1 MIEVRSAIAADAD
14 RLAELRWEFRSN
26 RATPTVESREIFIA
40 RCADWMRRELGAGG
54 PWRAWIAAVDG
65 GPIVGQL
72 WVQSIEKIPNPAA
85 ELERHAYISNL
96 FVEPAHRG
104 GAGTRLLAAALAWA
118 RAHDVDRVVLWPSAR
133 SVSLYE
139 RFGFTRQGTVME
151 LALEP
156 TPR

>member
-1 MIEVRSAIAADAD
+1 MIDVRSATADDAD
-14 RLAELRWEFRSN
+14 RLAGLRWEFRSN
-26 RATPTVESREIFIA
+26 RTTPTIESREAFIA
-40 RCADWMRRELGAGG
+40 RCAEWMRRELAAGM
-54 PWRAWIAAVDG
+54 PWRAWVAVDG
-65 GPIVGQL
+65 GAIVGQL
-72 WVQSIEKIPNPAA
+72 WVQSIAKIPNPAA

-96 FVEPAHRG
+96 FVEPTRRG
-104 GAGTRLLAAALAWA
+104 GAGTRLLEAALAWA

-139 RFGFTRQGTVME
+139 RHGFTRLGSVME

>member
-1 MIEVRSAIAADAD
+1 MIAVRRATGDDAD

-26 RATPTVESREIFIA
+26 RATPTVESRETFVA
-40 RCADWMRRELGAGG
+40 RCAEWMRRELGAGG
-54 PWRAWIAAVDG
+54 PWRAWVAVDG
-65 GPIVGQL
+65 GAIVGQL

-104 GAGTRLLAAALAWA
+104 GAGTPLLEAAIAWS
-118 RAHDVDRVVLWPSAR
+118 RAHDVDRVILWPSAR

-139 RFGFTRQGTVME
+139 RHGFTRDGSVME